1 MSERRNKKA
10 KVFDCKSSRLLT
22 VPSIFSPIAF
32 TEHMNKMS
40 NRNIWW
46 KRLFHGE
53 YICMDF
59 RTYCYHHKI
68 PDRIKATRHILT
80 KQQYRM
86 SGSYSWLVSVCM
98 CMGTTASSLCSHWSN
113 SEKKKCRKQND
124 KHGKLKI
131 YSKWNVW
138 RYGCHSCR
146 HGQFCLSVEQR
157 QNETDTEPS
166 QQHCN
171 SLHCCIWTVYT

>member
-32 TEHMNKMS
+32 TKHMNKMS

-80 KQQYRM
+80 IQQYRM
-86 SGSYSWLVSVCM
+86 SGSYPWLVSVCM
-98 CMGTTASSLCSHWSN
+98 CMGTTASSLCSHWSK
-113 SEKKKCRKQND
+113 SEKK
-124 KHGKLKI
+124 
-131 YSKWNVW
+131 NVENKMINTESW
-138 RYGCHSCR
+138 R
-146 HGQFCLSVEQR
+146 FI
-157 QNETDTEPS
+157 QNETCGVMAVTRVAMASFVCP
-166 QQHCN
+166 
-171 SLHCCIWTVYT
+171 